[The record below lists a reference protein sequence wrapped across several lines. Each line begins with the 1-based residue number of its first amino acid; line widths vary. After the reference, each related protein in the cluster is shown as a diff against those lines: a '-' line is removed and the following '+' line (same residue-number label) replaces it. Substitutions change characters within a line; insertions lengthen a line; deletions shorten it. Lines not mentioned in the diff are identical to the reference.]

1 MNVIIRNEHKKQYTK
16 VDVDI
21 ARNGTLRPDELGL
34 YVTMLSHTDD
44 WNFHEKA
51 LSRELNTTPEEIR
64 AILER
69 LEMKGFAVS
78 RTSRYGITWDLIEKP
93 EVRQND
99 DFPPQEEEGIWL
111 IKEPNFRA
119 TDDCEPSEDE
129 LSQKLIAFAQQLKK
143 NAAAQKTGASGLQNA
158 NG

>member
-1 MNVIIRNEHKKQYTK
+1 MIIRNEHKKQYTK
-16 VDVDI
+16 VDIDI

-44 WNFHEKA
+44 WDFHEKA

-93 EVRQND
+93 EERQNDD
-99 DFPPQEEEGIWL
+99 DFPPQEEDGIRL
-111 IKEPNFRA
+111 IKEPSFSTAHDRV
-119 TDDCEPSEDE
+119 PSEDGVGP
-129 LSQKLIAFAQQLKK
+129 KLIAFAQQLKR
-143 NAAAQKTGASGLQNA
+143 NAAAQKAGASGLPNA

>member
-1 MNVIIRNEHKKQYTK
+1 MIIRNEHKKQYTK
-16 VDVDI
+16 VDIDI

-44 WNFHEKA
+44 WDFHEKA
-51 LSRELNTTPEEIR
+51 LARELDTTPEEIR

-93 EVRQND
+93 EETYDED
-99 DFPPQEEEGIWL
+99 DFPPQEEDGIWL
-111 IKEPNFRA
+111 IKEPSFSTAHDR
-119 TDDCEPSEDE
+119 EPSEDCVGP
-129 LSQKLIAFAQQLKK
+129 KLIAFAQQLKR
-143 NAAAQKTGASGLQNA
+143 NAAAQKAGASGLPNA